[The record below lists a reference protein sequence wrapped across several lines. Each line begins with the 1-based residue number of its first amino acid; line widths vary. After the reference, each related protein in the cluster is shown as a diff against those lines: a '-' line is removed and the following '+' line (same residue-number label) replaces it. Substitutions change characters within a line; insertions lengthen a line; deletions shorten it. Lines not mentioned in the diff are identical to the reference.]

1 MAQRHLEQRQ
11 APADAAKPTGQTKA
25 VVHQAVGEI
34 ESMDPANT
42 TVMLKHEAIASL
54 KWPAMSMEFKLA
66 NAALVQGLKT
76 GQGVDFEFVER
87 APGEYVI
94 TGMKALQKR
103 AQATPS
109 NSHSAH

>member
-1 MAQRHLEQRQ
+1 MPRL
-11 APADAAKPTGQTKA
+11 
-25 VVHQAVGEI
+25 
-34 ESMDPANT
+34 
-42 TVMLKHEAIASL
+42 L
-54 KWPAMSMEFKLA
+54 
-66 NAALVQGLKT
+66 QGLKT